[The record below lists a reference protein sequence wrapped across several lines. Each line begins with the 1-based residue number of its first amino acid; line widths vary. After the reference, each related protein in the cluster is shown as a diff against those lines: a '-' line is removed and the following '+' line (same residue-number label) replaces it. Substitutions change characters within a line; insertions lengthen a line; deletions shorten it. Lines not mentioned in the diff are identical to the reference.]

1 MAAGRESR
9 LVGAAVTHG
18 HGHEAVLSR
27 AGLAGVRE
35 RCAGSAPAEVAGS
48 GVLRVRGGWR
58 QGRSEL
64 R

>member
-9 LVGAAVTHG
+9 LVGTAVTHG
-18 HGHEAVLSR
+18 RGHEAVLSR

-48 GVLRVRGGWR
+48 GVLRVQGGWR